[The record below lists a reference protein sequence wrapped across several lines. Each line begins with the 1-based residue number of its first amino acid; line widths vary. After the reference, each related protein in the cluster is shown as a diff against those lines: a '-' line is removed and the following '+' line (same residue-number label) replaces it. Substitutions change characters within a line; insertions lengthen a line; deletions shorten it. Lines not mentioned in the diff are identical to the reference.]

1 MTAWLKEVL
10 EISVRTSISCTAQSL
25 STRPGML
32 SGPTAL
38 HGLILHR
45 VLRQLEIDRAPG
57 HLEMCAVLVQVCRSV
72 SQIMSR
78 RGWVHLAGMC
88 HRHWPVAGACDGL
101 NGLPQGPG
109 HCHWSYCWFFEH
121 VDVLHFWE
129 LPYLLIWMPH
139 LGFLAARE
147 PQLSSMA
154 SSWLV
159 WWWSWWLSYH
169 LWTSWCKQSLFRCA
183 MAPIESWCLYALP
196 ISKRRWQ
203 AYICYEVISLWISG
217 KVKLLGGEV
226 KRRD

>member
-25 STRPGML
+25 STWPGML

-72 SQIMSR
+72 SQIVSR

-109 HCHWSYCWFFEH
+109 HCHWSYCWFFWACWC
-121 VDVLHFWE
+121 FA
-129 LPYLLIWMPH
+129 
-139 LGFLAARE
+139 FLRAA
-147 PQLSSMA
+147 LSPDLNA
-154 SSWLV
+154 SSQIF
-159 WWWSWWLSYH
+159 SSP
-169 LWTSWCKQSLFRCA
+169 WTSA
-183 MAPIESWCLYALP
+183 
-196 ISKRRWQ
+196 
-203 AYICYEVISLWISG
+203 VIHG
-217 KVKLLGGEV
+217 F
-226 KRRD
+226 